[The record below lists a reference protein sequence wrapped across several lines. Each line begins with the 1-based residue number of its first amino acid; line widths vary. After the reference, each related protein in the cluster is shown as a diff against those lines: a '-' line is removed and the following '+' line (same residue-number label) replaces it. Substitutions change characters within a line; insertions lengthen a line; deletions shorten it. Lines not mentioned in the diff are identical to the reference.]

1 MAVLIISDER
11 KGRRG
16 GEKDDEDTWVVRT
29 VRPNVPR
36 IVKKMKDSSVLKYG
50 EFNLRKR
57 GK

>member
-29 VRPNVPR
+29 VRLNAPS
-36 IVKKMKDSSVLKYG
+36 IVNKLKESSLL
-50 EFNLRKR
+50 NLW
-57 GK
+57 